1 MNFPLLSVA
10 PCGKCVLL
18 RQGSCNLP
26 LLQRGRVDV
35 SCVEQDVAFIRAR
48 FNLRG
53 REIHP
58 AWLLEPEICSVG
70 KAGVVTSPILLLQPE
85 RINPE
90 LNQKG
95 YNVKSDVW
103 SLGITMVTPRAG
115 ICVCSPGVGMGF
127 GQGKLYSCSECPS
140 SWTQLE
146 PDSSGQSG

>member
-1 MNFPLLSVA
+1 MLL
-10 PCGKCVLL
+10 G
-18 RQGSCNLP
+18 QGSCNLT
-26 LLQRGRVDV
+26 LLQRGRADV

-48 FNLRG
+48 FNLRP

-58 AWLLEPEICSVG
+58 AWLLEPEICSVGFG

-115 ICVCSPGVGMGF
+115 ICACSPGAGMGF
-127 GQGKLYSCSECPS
+127 GQVGLS
-140 SWTQLE
+140 LL
-146 PDSSGQSG
+146 

>member
-1 MNFPLLSVA
+1 M
-10 PCGKCVLL
+10 
-18 RQGSCNLP
+18 
-26 LLQRGRVDV
+26 

-48 FNLRG
+48 LNLRLCLPG
-53 REIHP
+53 DMNQGNPPSLAFGARG
-58 AWLLEPEICSVG
+58 LFSGGCTG
-70 KAGVVTSPILLLQPE
+70 KAGVVTCPILVLQPE

-127 GQGKLYSCSECPS
+127 GQMGLYPCSEQHQLGGCPS
-140 SWTQLE
+140 NRTQFE
-146 PDSSGQSG
+146 PDSSGQ

>member
-10 PCGKCVLL
+10 PCGKPVLL

-58 AWLLEPEICSVG
+58 SLWGLHWESRSGNIS
-70 KAGVVTSPILLLQPE
+70 ILLYS
-85 RINPE
+85 
-90 LNQKG
+90 QK
-95 YNVKSDVW
+95 
-103 SLGITMVTPRAG
+103 
-115 ICVCSPGVGMGF
+115 
-127 GQGKLYSCSECPS
+127 E
-140 SWTQLE
+140 
-146 PDSSGQSG
+146 